1 MFSQRNNPYCD
12 LLSTLGCKEKIFFLK
27 NQTNNYNMKILGL
40 DLGTNSIGWALVE
53 IDHDNGFVK
62 ILGLG
67 SRIIPMDSEEITEFE
82 SSGKIKSAAAQ
93 RTEKRGP
100 RRLNERFLLRRD
112 RLHLVLNLLDALPAH
127 YKIEIDFERK
137 GKKSG
142 KFKPNKEPKLAYK
155 PNSNGQGKFD
165 FLFMDSYQEMLR
177 DINNAYIR
185 NEKCHRIPYDWTLYY
200 LRQKALTQKISVE
213 ELAWVLLSY
222 NQKRGY
228 EKLEVEDTFSNEGE
242 IIEELDLRVK
252 DVLLKTD
259 KEGKP
264 YYEVHLDSIDNI
276 IYQEYANK
284 QMTFVNDLKEII
296 KTSKVDE
303 QGNIDTQ
310 KTEYTVKDVYALTIE
325 KVNYENEDG
334 KHKYTITFDN
344 GWKDIKQPKNF
355 TFKYNNALGKTL
367 DYIVETTYQA
377 NGEVKF
383 IQGKDRR
390 LREPDFGDNS
400 KDWTLLKK
408 RTEKEALKFNMDRGF
423 KNEDGSIKNFIS
435 PKIYEILK
443 NDAQSGNRTKIIGG
457 MFQTIERQFYREEL
471 NQIIQ
476 TQSIFH
482 SQFEDKTLFEKCVK
496 TLYPQNEAHAKNL
509 LAHTDAIQHLLI
521 EDILLY
527 QRPLKSKKSE
537 IANCKYEIRYWKEVF
552 DKGGKP
558 ITMVDE
564 ETGEVIPKKEPI
576 YHKVAPASHPYFQEF
591 RIWDKLHNL
600 KLIQLEKEVNGKI
613 QTNVDI
619 TEDFFVDHHAYQALF
634 DVLNNQK
641 SLDQEQFLEFCKK
654 RFKLPYNKKESN
666 YVWNF
671 PEDEEIRGNETRVS
685 FATRF
690 KRRGFNDYA
699 NFLTQ
704 DKEIELWHYLYSVS
718 YKDRK
723 DNNNK
728 SLETFFNRFLEGSGA
743 NEDVKAKLVEDFANY
758 PKFPSKYCAYSEK
771 ALKKLLPFLRMG
783 KEMFKGQFDIALYL
797 DALGSIDY
805 NKSKIKSLT
814 CSESQKQRLYEA
826 LWKHSINERVIEILD
841 RLNEVD
847 FTSEEISF
855 SYVVNNNAEIPFPKG
870 LFNTFKTFKERED
883 FTTLDLTK
891 ASYLV
896 YGRHSELAE
905 AKQWISPEQIR
916 KELHHELKQ
925 HSLNNPV
932 AEKVVLEMMQIVA
945 DIWDYYGNG
954 QEKFFNKIHL
964 EVGRELKKSAKEKES
979 ITKNQRNN
987 KAQNKRIRQVLEEFL
1002 VNSNY
1007 NANPRN
1013 SDHFER
1019 LKIVEEGAEHTKN
1032 IDKKFFEGKSFTKKE
1047 IEDIL
1052 KKPAITKA
1060 DFEKYK
1066 LWIEQGYRSP
1076 YTNKM
1081 IRLTDLF
1088 DGSKYNIDHVFP
1100 QASVTNNSL
1109 TNKVVCE
1116 LEVNKLK
1123 SNQTG
1128 REFVN
1133 NPKQRNVYCSA
1144 HNVVVEIVSDAT
1156 YVDIV
1161 KTQFSGTKRFV
1172 LLSREIPKDFTNS
1185 QMNNARH
1192 IARKA
1197 MEVLSHIVR
1206 EKGEVEF
1213 RSKNVLPV
1221 TGEITN
1227 ELKREWKLDEVWKEL
1242 VAPRYKRMNGLTK
1255 SNLFGRERISKSGH
1269 AYFDCDLDET
1279 LREQDESYDIKRID
1293 HRHHAL
1299 DALIVALCTEEH
1311 VNYVNN
1317 INSNARADS
1326 YGKQKQIEKYRSTL
1340 KKKIMFSKPKKGNP
1354 EERDWFYML
1363 PGEIRKLNVDDSE
1376 RETVKEKT
1384 YSYKNLESFGNNY
1397 KKIIL
1402 TALQHTIV
1410 TFKQNLRVI
1419 NKAVNYY
1426 NNTKNKK
1433 KVVKQDTQNGN
1444 KYNWGIRRSLGKDTF
1459 YGKKLING
1467 ENKIVIRKDLDSSFN
1482 RSTIKTIA
1490 DTGIQKVLRNHLKQ
1504 FDTVLLPFDEA
1515 ISYYDALLEKSE
1527 FEAITSNK
1535 ENSFADSQHL
1545 IEHLRDNKYK
1555 FKKIDYSK
1563 LNVFIEQ
1570 VSVRD
1575 FRNEKTAEGKN
1586 RFAIYEHPEIAFTP
1600 EMVSLMNQP
1609 ENLKKLND
1617 GKNHAPI
1624 KKVRVARGFGKQR
1637 PVSEDQSSVKSKQYV
1652 VANAGSNLYLGFYE
1666 RQYKSN
1672 DGIEIRERKFED
1684 IGLIE
1689 LIEVLKQD
1697 KENRHHPLPIRIYDD
1712 KGNEFT
1718 RIFTLSQRDL
1728 VYVPTEEE
1736 INNSSS
1742 VDFNNLTCEQTNRIY
1757 KFVDGGR
1764 DKSGNYY
1771 ANFVPYAVSKPIW
1784 RFHGEKNT
1792 KIYKS
1797 LSDNAKINID
1807 EDELI
1812 QNEFGLGS
1820 QQDKH
1825 QNMIDGKT
1833 QIKKICW
1840 KLNMDRLGNFRDPDS
1855 KKTLPTGI
1863 VIVDKV
1869 QST

>member
-1 MFSQRNNPYCD
+1 
-12 LLSTLGCKEKIFFLK
+12 
-27 NQTNNYNMKILGL
+27 
-40 DLGTNSIGWALVE
+40 LGTNSIGWALVE

-67 SRIIPMDSEEITEFE
+67 SRILPMDSEEITEFE

-100 RRLNERFLLRRD
+100 RRVNERFLLRRD
-112 RLHLVLNLLDALPAH
+112 RLHLVLNLLEALPAH

-142 KFKPNKEPKLAYK
+142 KFKPYKEPKLAYK
-155 PNSNGQGKFD
+155 PNSNDQDKFN
-165 FLFMDSYQEMLR
+165 FLFMGSYQEMLQ
-177 DINNAYIR
+177 DINAPNVL
-185 NEKCHRIPYDWTLYY
+185 NEKYHRIPYDWTLYY

-228 EKLEVEDTFSNEGE
+228 EKLEVEDTSSNEGE
-242 IIEELDLRVK
+242 IIEELDLRVN
-252 DVLLKTD
+252 DVILKTD
-259 KEGKP
+259 KGGKQ

-276 IYQEYANK
+276 AYKEYAIK
-284 QMTFVNDLKEII
+284 QMSFINDLKEIT

-303 QGNIDTQ
+303 QGNIDSE
-310 KTEYTVKDVYALTIE
+310 KTEYTVRDVYALSIE

-344 GWKDIKQPKNF
+344 GWKEIKQPKNF
-355 TFKYNNALGKTL
+355 TFRYKNALGKTF
-367 DYIVETTYQA
+367 DYIVETTYLA
-377 NGEVKF
+377 NGEIKF
-383 IQGKDRR
+383 VQGKDRR
-390 LREPDFGDNS
+390 LREPDFSDDS

-408 RTEKEALKFNMDRGF
+408 RTEKEALKFNMERGF
-423 KNEDGSIKNFIS
+423 KNEDGSVKNFIS
-435 PKIYEILK
+435 PKIYDILK

-457 MFQTIERQFYREEL
+457 MFQTVERQFYREEL

-476 TQSIFH
+476 AQRIFH
-482 SQFEDKTLFEKCVK
+482 SQLEDKDLFEKCVK

-509 LAHTDAIQHLLI
+509 LAHKDAIQHLLI

-552 DKGGKP
+552 DKDGKP

-564 ETGEVIPKKEPI
+564 ETGEIIPKKEPI
-576 YHKVAPASHPYFQEF
+576 YHKVASASHPYFQEF

-600 KLIQLEKEVNGKI
+600 RLIQLEKEVNGKI

-619 TEDFFVDHHAYQALF
+619 TEDFFVDEHAYQSLF
-634 DVLNNQK
+634 DILNNQK

-671 PEDEEIRGNETRVS
+671 LEDEEFKGNETRVS

-690 KRRGFNDYA
+690 KRCGFNDYA
-699 NFLTQ
+699 NFLSQ
-704 DKEIELWHYLYSVS
+704 DREIELWHYLYSVS
-718 YKDRK
+718 YKDRT

-728 SLETFFNRFLEGSGA
+728 SLETFFNRFLDGSGV
-743 NEDVKAKLVEDFANY
+743 NEDVKAKLIKDFANY

-771 ALKKLLPFLRMG
+771 SLKKLLPFLRMG
-783 KEMFKGQFDIALYL
+783 KEMFKGQFDIASYEDGLC
-797 DALGSIDY
+797 SIDY

-814 CSESQKQRLYEA
+814 CTESQKQHIYEA
-826 LWKHSINERVIEILD
+826 LWKHSINKRVIEILD
-841 RLNEVD
+841 RLKRVD
-847 FTSEEISF
+847 FTDEEISF
-855 SYVVNNNAEIPFPKG
+855 SDVVNNNAEIPFPKG
-870 LFNTFKTFKERED
+870 LFNTFKTFKEPED

-905 AKQWISPEQIR
+905 AKQWTSPEQIR

-932 AEKVVLEMMQIVA
+932 AEKVILEMMQIVA
-945 DIWDYYGNG
+945 DIWDYYGKG
-954 QEKFFNKIHL
+954 EEKFFNKIHL
-964 EVGRELKKSAKEKES
+964 EVGRELKKSAKEKEA

-1002 VNSNY
+1002 ANSIY
-1007 NANPRN
+1007 NANSRN

-1032 IDKKFFEGKSFTKKE
+1032 IDKKFFEGKSFTKKD

-1100 QASVTNNSL
+1100 QASVTNNSIS
-1109 TNKVVCE
+1109 NKVVCE

-1133 NPKQRNVYCSA
+1133 NPKQRKVYCAA
-1144 HNVVVEIVSDAT
+1144 HNAVVEIVSDAT

-1172 LLSREIPKDFTNS
+1172 LLSQEIPKGFTNS

-1192 IARKA
+1192 IGRKA
-1197 MEVLSHIVR
+1197 MELLSHIVR
-1206 EKGEVEF
+1206 EKGEIEF

-1221 TGEITN
+1221 TGEITS
-1227 ELKREWKLDEVWKEL
+1227 ELKKEWKLDEVWKEL
-1242 VAPRYKRMNGLTK
+1242 VAPRYRRMNELSK

-1269 AYFDCDLDET
+1269 TYFDCDLDET
-1279 LREQDESYDIKRID
+1279 LRDESYDIKRID

-1299 DALIVALCTEEH
+1299 DALIVALCTEAH
-1311 VNYVNN
+1311 VNYLNN
-1317 INSNARADS
+1317 INANAKADN
-1326 YGKQKQIEKYRSTL
+1326 YGKQKQVEKYRSTL
-1340 KKKIMFSKPKKGNP
+1340 KKKIMFSKPKKDSP
-1354 EERDWFYML
+1354 EEKDWFYML
-1363 PGEIRKLNVDDSE
+1363 PGEIRKLSVEDSG

-1384 YSYKNLESFGNNY
+1384 YSYKNFASFGHDY
-1397 KKIIL
+1397 KKTVL

-1433 KVVKQDTQNGN
+1433 KFVRQDTQNGN
-1444 KYNWGIRRSLGKDTF
+1444 KYNWAIRRSLGKDTF
-1459 YGKKLING
+1459 YGKKLITG
-1467 ENKIVIRKDLDSSFN
+1467 ENKIVIRKDLDFSFN
-1482 RSTIKTIA
+1482 SSIIKTIT
-1490 DTGIQKVLRNHLKQ
+1490 DTGIQKILKNHLKQ
-1504 FDTVLLPFDEA
+1504 FDTVQLPFDEA
-1515 ISYYDALLEKSE
+1515 INYYDTLLERSE
-1527 FEAITSNK
+1527 FEAIISNK
-1535 ENSFADSQHL
+1535 ENGFADNQSFITHL
-1545 IEHLRDNKYK
+1545 KDNKYK
-1555 FKKIDYSK
+1555 FKKIDYSS
-1563 LNVFIEQ
+1563 LNVFIKQ
-1570 VSVRD
+1570 VPERD
-1575 FRNEKTAEGKN
+1575 FRNEKTTEGKN
-1586 RFAIYEHPEIAFTP
+1586 RFTIYEHPEIAFTP
-1600 EMVSLMNQP
+1600 EMIGLMNQP

-1617 GKNHAPI
+1617 GKSHTPI
-1624 KKVRVARGFGKQR
+1624 RKVRISRGFGKQR
-1637 PVSEDQSSVKSKQYV
+1637 PVSEDQLSVKSKQYV

-1666 RQYKSN
+1666 RQYKGN
-1672 DGIEIRERKFED
+1672 DGIEMKERKYED

-1697 KENRHHPLPIRIYDD
+1697 EGNRHNPLPQKIFGDN
-1712 KGNEFT
+1712 KNEFV
-1718 RIFTLSQRDL
+1718 RIFTLSPLDL
-1728 VYVPTEEE
+1728 VYVPTEKE
-1736 INNSSS
+1736 IENPNL
-1742 VDFNNLTCEQTNRIY
+1742 VDFNNLTQEQMDRVY
-1757 KFVDGGR
+1757 KFVDGG
-1764 DKSGNYY
+1764 GGI
-1771 ANFVPYAVSKPIW
+1771 ANFIPYAVSAPIW
-1784 RFHGEKNT
+1784 KFHKDEK
-1792 KIYKS
+1792 KRDIHRQ
-1797 LSDNAKINID
+1797 LSSQGKLSISEA
-1807 EDELI
+1807 ELI
-1812 QNEFGLGS
+1812 KDEFGFGS
-1820 QQDKH
+1820 QQTKN

-1840 KLNMDRLGNFRDPDS
+1840 KLNVNRLGNFQHPDS
-1855 KKTLPTGI
+1855 KKSRPVGI
-1863 VIVDKV
+1863 VIVENKV
-1869 QST
+1869 QSTQG